1 MSETTL
7 GNKGDISELK
17 KLQDDFM
24 QYLLCPNQNTGEQF
38 HGWVDEQAGLPAV
51 QRMQIYANGY
61 VLRLRETIDTD
72 HELLGIYLGDDLFDK
87 MVEGYVRAHP
97 STYRSLRQFA
107 DALPEYLAKDE
118 FFGQYPLI
126 SELAAFERRLI
137 SAFDAADS
145 ELAGFSELQAIP
157 PQQWPAICFR
167 FHASVQIFRCQT
179 NAVETWQALK
189 QKQTPP
195 QPEMPA
201 DVQSGVGALRTWL
214 IWRGHE
220 RLTEFMSLS
229 PSQHALLLGFLEGNN
244 FSEQCESMLE
254 WFTAE
259 EAPMQV
265 LQALQAWFQMGII
278 RNIVNG

>member
-1 MSETTL
+1 MSDDIQ
-7 GNKGDISELK
+7 GNDGTDISELK

-24 QYLLCPNQNTGEQF
+24 QYLLNPCQATGEQF
-38 HGWVDEQAGLPAV
+38 HGWVDEQAGLPAA
-51 QRMQIYANGY
+51 QRMQIYGNGY

-107 DALPEYLAKDE
+107 DTLPEYLATDE
-118 FFGQYPLI
+118 FFSQYPQI

-137 SAFDAADS
+137 NAFDAADS
-145 ELAGFSELQAIP
+145 DCATFAELQAIP
-157 PQQWPAICFR
+157 PQQWPEIQFR
-167 FHASVQIFRCQT
+167 FHASVQIFRCKT
-179 NAVETWQALK
+179 NAVESWQALK

-195 QPEMPA
+195 QPE
-201 DVQSGVGALRTWL
+201 VGDIRTWL

-220 RLTEFMSLS
+220 RLTEFMSIS
-229 PSQHALLLGFLEGNN
+229 PSQHALLLGFLQGNS
-244 FSEQCESMLE
+244 FAEQCESMLE
-254 WFTAE
+254 WFSE
-259 EAPMQV
+259 DEAPMQV

-278 RNIVNG
+278 RTIIND

>member
-1 MSETTL
+1 MSDA
-7 GNKGDISELK
+7 DISELK

-24 QYLLCPNQNTGEQF
+24 QYLLDPNQITGEKF
-38 HGWVDEQAGLPAV
+38 HGWVDEQAGLAAA

-61 VLRLRETIDTD
+61 VIRLRETIDTD

-118 FFGQYPLI
+118 FFSQYPQI

-145 ELAGFSELQAIP
+145 EQATFFELQAIP
-157 PQQWPAICFR
+157 PEQWPAICFR
-167 FHASVQIFRCQT
+167 FHASVQIFSCQT
-179 NAVETWQALK
+179 NAVESWQALK

-195 QPEMPA
+195 EA
-201 DVQSGVGALRTWL
+201 EVGELRTWL

-220 RLTEFMSLS
+220 RLTEFMSIS
-229 PSQHALLLGFLEGNN
+229 PSQHTLLVGFLQGNN
-244 FSEQCESMLE
+244 FAEQCEAMLE
-254 WFTAE
+254 WFTE
-259 EAPMQV
+259 DEAPMQV

-278 RNIVNG
+278 RTIING